1 MTAASRQSG
10 VEGTDGSV
18 DLKAMPIDNVTIS
31 DAYDPGE
38 RAPTR
43 LRCVFGS
50 VPVMALLAQNRILGV
65 WSGRGPLRDPSG
77 SGGRAVAGGMDRWH
91 RWSPWPR
98 RAVSVTAAV
107 SG

>member
-77 SGGRAVAGGMDRWH
+77 SVAVLLLAAWIAGIGGRLGRGGR
-91 RWSPWPR
+91 
-98 RAVSVTAAV
+98 
-107 SG
+107 

>member
-18 DLKAMPIDNVTIS
+18 DLKAMPIDSVTIS

-43 LRCVFGS
+43 RS
-50 VPVMALLAQNRILGV
+50 VRILV
-65 WSGRGPLRDPSG
+65 RFRL
-77 SGGRAVAGGMDRWH
+77 
-91 RWSPWPR
+91 
-98 RAVSVTAAV
+98 
-107 SG
+107 